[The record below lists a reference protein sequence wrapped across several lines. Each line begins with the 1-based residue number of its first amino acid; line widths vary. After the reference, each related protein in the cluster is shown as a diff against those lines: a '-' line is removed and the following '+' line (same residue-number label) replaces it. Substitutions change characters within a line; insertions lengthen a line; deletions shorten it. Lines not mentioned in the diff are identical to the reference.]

1 MSHNLSHTVPLL
13 SERGSQAARRG
24 PARGAL
30 KLSVEGIG
38 QLSLGNEAADTQL
51 QSILRCSITGRACY
65 SVLGIF
71 LRLASLPRQIIP
83 PGWHQESMARGRG
96 RVKGRPHE
104 TQRPCVHSPEGS
116 LSSLWE
122 WP

>member
-1 MSHNLSHTVPLL
+1 MSHNLSPTVRLL
-13 SERGSQAARRG
+13 SVRGSQAARPG
-24 PARGAL
+24 PARRAL
-30 KLSVEGIG
+30 KLSVEGIV
-38 QLSLGNEAADTQL
+38 QLSLGNEEAGTQL
-51 QSILRCSITGRACY
+51 QSILRCSITGTACY

-96 RVKGRPHE
+96 REKGRLDD
-104 TQRPCVHSPEGS
+104 TQRPCVHSPGGS

-122 WP
+122 WS